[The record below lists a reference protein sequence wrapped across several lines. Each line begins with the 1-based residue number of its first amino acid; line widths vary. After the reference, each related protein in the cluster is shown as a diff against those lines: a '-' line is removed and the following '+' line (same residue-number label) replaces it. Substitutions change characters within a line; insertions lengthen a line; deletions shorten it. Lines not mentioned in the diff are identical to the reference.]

1 MELLREVCAG
11 NRFACGFFL
20 VSVHA
25 FVPLHPAQ
33 HHVGMID
40 KVAVDG
46 DAVRRLPQMDPIRLY
61 VDGMFPL
68 LKKENIRCDFRSGV
82 GFEGV
87 VRQANRTQQF
97 RPLCDISAHIRGSL
111 VHRAFGRDE
120 RDHAARTH
128 LFQRFGKEIIV
139 NQKPVLVE
147 RPVRHLVIAKRHIA
161 DGDIKKI
168 FAVGLFKARDL
179 DSRIGIEL
187 PRHASRDAVQLHAVQ
202 PALAHAFRQTA
213 EKVAHAAGGFKH
225 VSVLKA
231 HAVQGFIHR
240 PDNDGAGIVGVQ
252 GRAACRRIFLVLQKA
267 FELLIFLLP
276 ARVFGVKCL
285 RQTAPADVSG
295 EDFLLVRARLPALRF
310 NLLERLDG
318 GNVERILRLCAAFA
332 QMVIRD
338 AEVLRF
344 VRLGF
349 FALRFLPRQVN
360 NEVVQPNLFLRLL
373 RRWITRHF
381 LCQYEILRFRRH
393 CIRLPVKQFIV
404 SRIFGKH
411 LLKRVPPLHP

>member
-1 MELLREVCAG
+1 
-11 NRFACGFFL
+11 
-20 VSVHA
+20 
-25 FVPLHPAQ
+25 
-33 HHVGMID
+33 MID

-87 VRQANRTQQF
+87 VRQSDRAQQL
-97 RPLCDISAHIRGSL
+97 RPLRNVSAYIRGRL
-111 VHRAFGRDE
+111 VHCALGRDE

-147 RPVRHLVIAKRHIA
+147 RPVRYLVIAKRHIA
-161 DGDIKKI
+161 DGDIKKV
-168 FAVGLFKARDL
+168 FAVRLFKARDL

-187 PRHASRDAVQLHAVQ
+187 PRHASRDAVQLHAIELA
-202 PALAHAFRQTA
+202 ALHCFRQHT
-213 EKVAHAAGGFKH
+213 EEVAHAAGGFKH
-225 VSVLKA
+225 VSVPKA
-231 HAVQGFIHR
+231 HAAQGFIHR

-252 GRAACRRIFLVLQKA
+252 GGAARRRIFLVRQKA

-276 ARVFGVKCL
+276 ARIFGIKRL
-285 RQTAPADVSG
+285 RQTAPADVFG
-295 EDFLLVRARLPALRF
+295 ERFLFLRRRLSALGF

-349 FALRFLPRQVN
+349 FALRFLPRQVD
-360 NEVVQPNLFLRLL
+360 NEVVQPNLFLR
-373 RRWITRHF
+373 
-381 LCQYEILRFRRH
+381 Q
-393 CIRLPVKQFIV
+393 
-404 SRIFGKH
+404 
-411 LLKRVPPLHP
+411 

>member
-11 NRFACGFFL
+11 NRFACSFLL

-87 VRQANRTQQF
+87 VRQANRAQQL
-97 RPLCDISAHIRGSL
+97 RSLRDISAHIGGSL
-111 VHRAFGRDE
+111 VHCAFGRDE

-161 DGDIKKI
+161 DGDIKKV
-168 FAVGLFKARDL
+168 FAVRLFKARDL

-187 PRHASRDAVQLHAVQ
+187 PRHASRDAVQLHAIELA
-202 PALAHAFRQTA
+202 ALHRFRQHT
-213 EKVAHAAGGFKH
+213 EEVAHAAGGFKH
-225 VSVLKA
+225 VSVPKA

-252 GRAACRRIFLVLQKA
+252 GGAARRRIFLVRQKA

-276 ARVFGVKCL
+276 ACIFGIKCL

-349 FALRFLPRQVN
+349 FALRFLPRQVD

-373 RRWITRHF
+373 RRWITRRF

-393 CIRLPVKQFIV
+393 CIRLLVKQFIV

>member
-1 MELLREVCAG
+1 
-11 NRFACGFFL
+11 
-20 VSVHA
+20 
-25 FVPLHPAQ
+25 
-33 HHVGMID
+33 
-40 KVAVDG
+40 
-46 DAVRRLPQMDPIRLY
+46 MDPIRLY

-82 GFEGV
+82 GFEGI
-87 VRQANRTQQF
+87 VRQSDGSEQF
-97 RPLCDISAHIRGSL
+97 SSLRDISAHIRTGF

-161 DGDIKKI
+161 DGDIKKV
-168 FAVGLFKARDL
+168 FAVRLFKTRDL

-202 PALAHAFRQTA
+202 PALVHAFRQHT
-213 EKVAHAAGGFKH
+213 EEVTHAAGGFKH

-252 GRAACRRIFLVLQKA
+252 GGAARRRIFLVRQKA

-276 ARVFGVKCL
+276 ACIFGVECL
-285 RQTAPADVSG
+285 RQTAPADVFG
-295 EDFLLVRARLPALRF
+295 ERFLFLRHRLSVLGF

-349 FALRFLPRQVN
+349 FALRFLPRQVD

-393 CIRLPVKQFIV
+393 CIRLLVKQFIV